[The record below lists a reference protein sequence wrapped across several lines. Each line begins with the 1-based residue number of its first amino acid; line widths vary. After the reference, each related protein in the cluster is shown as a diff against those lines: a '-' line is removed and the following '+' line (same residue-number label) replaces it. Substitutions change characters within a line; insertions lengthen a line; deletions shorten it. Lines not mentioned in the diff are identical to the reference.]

1 MYIVFLVWG
10 GACRRCCV
18 GACVLQDIAQPYL
31 HKMTIILYRL
41 ASVHHARIT
50 GPRNMT
56 QNFLFTPLANTVE
69 ETRGKRA
76 NGCRK
81 LACNDDEDEEGAD
94 EKCEDATRESVV
106 ESGYVFSG
114 KEDDGGYCQLR
125 DLLLMH
131 GDCDM
136 LRLLCSLTGSS
147 AHVYNPRDARAHD
160 LQEELIRWLK

>member
-1 MYIVFLVWG
+1 
-10 GACRRCCV
+10 
-18 GACVLQDIAQPYL
+18 
-31 HKMTIILYRL
+31 MTIILYRL

-94 EKCEDATRESVV
+94 EKCEDAARESVV
-106 ESGYVFSG
+106 ESGYDTLHEWMNQRALSAFQHPRAPRTQTTASAPPTPPPRPRPRRWSQTG
-114 KEDDGGYCQLR
+114 LKPYNLT
-125 DLLLMH
+125 DLT
-131 GDCDM
+131 GTV
-136 LRLLCSLTGSS
+136 RLLRVHRIKLHTFAIASF
-147 AHVYNPRDARAHD
+147 R
-160 LQEELIRWLK
+160 